1 MFKANLDRICSL
13 RGVAP
18 TAVLRDLGMNASTY
32 SYWTDES
39 VPRQST
45 VKKLADYLG
54 CTIDDLLADEPI
66 PKKETLPAEAG
77 SADIIDL
84 DGVPDYVKECIETA
98 LKIPPDRREDFLR
111 VAREIAKTFEPR
123 E

>member
-1 MFKANLDRICSL
+1 MFKRNFERMCTQK
-13 RGVAP
+13 GVAP
-18 TAVLRDLGMNASTY
+18 STVMRQCGMAAATY
-32 SYWTDES
+32 SCWTEDTI
-39 VPRQST
+39 PRQST